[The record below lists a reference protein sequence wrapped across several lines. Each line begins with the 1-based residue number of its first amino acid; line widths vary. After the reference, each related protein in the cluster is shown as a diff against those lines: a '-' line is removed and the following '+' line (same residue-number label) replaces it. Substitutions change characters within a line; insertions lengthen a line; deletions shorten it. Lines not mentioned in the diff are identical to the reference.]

1 MAKQTVIKHFG
12 KVVNGK
18 RIYNNPA
25 LHDEY
30 VKDLEGKEFVEVIK
44 VKFKKVSTDAHGYY
58 RGGILGECMNYE
70 MFQGWTREEIH
81 DNHFAPLFLSYKK
94 AIKYLS
100 GGETLFRETTVVE
113 STANLSSKEMFE
125 FCERCIQWL
134 TEVGIVVH
142 TPEEYLLGKYKT
154 KTIHI

>member
-12 KVVNGK
+12 KIVNGK

-44 VKFKKVSTDAHGYY
+44 QKHKKVSNDAHGYY
-58 RGGILGECMNYE
+58 RGGVLGEAMNYE
-70 MFQGWTREEIH
+70 LFGGWSRDEIH
-81 DNHFAPLFLSYKK
+81 DDHFAPLFLSYKK
-94 AIKYLS
+94 TVKYIA
-100 GGETLFRETTVVE
+100 GDETMFREKTETQ
-113 STANLSSKEMFE
+113 STADLSSKEMFE
-125 FCERCIQWL
+125 FCEKCIQWL
-134 TEVGIVVH
+134 AEKGIVVH